1 METFLIRAAQLI
13 LSLSILVV
21 LHEFGHFAFARL
33 FKVRVEK
40 FYMFFNPN
48 FSLIRAK
55 KINGKWNFK
64 FLAKNVPTNERPKL
78 NAIGNEILDAKG
90 KPVME
95 QIPAS
100 ELPEDDW
107 RKYPESTEWGIGWL
121 PLGGYCSISGMVDE
135 TKDISQLSAEPQPWE
150 YRSRSV
156 WQRLPIIIGGVF
168 VNFVLAMVIYSA
180 VLFTWGKEYMP
191 LKSAKY
197 GLQFSTTLLEN
208 GFRNGDK
215 IISID
220 GQPVEKQ
227 SDIVEKILIDGKQ
240 KIIVLRDTQQV
251 EIDLPEDLSQKILAA
266 EELNMVSIRM
276 PYVFDNVSAKGPAAK
291 ANLLAGDSVIGI
303 NGKHIFIFQDIAAE
317 LDASRSTT
325 ISLDYVRKGKIMNSP
340 VQLDDKGK
348 LGVALRFAFAD
359 MPTNKIEYTFLES
372 IPAGI
377 KYSWEI
383 LTGYV
388 KQFKLVFT
396 KEGAKQMGG
405 FGSIGKMFPKAWDW
419 EVFWSMTA
427 LLSVI
432 LAFMNFL
439 PIPALDGGYVLFLIY
454 EMITGKKP
462 NDKFLEYAQTVG
474 FFLLMGLLIY
484 VNGNDL
490 FKALFK

>member
-55 KINGKWNFK
+55 KINGKWNYK
-64 FLAKNVPTNERPKL
+64 FFAANVPANERPKL
-78 NAIGNEILDAKG
+78 NANGSEIVDSKG
-90 KPVME
+90 KTIME

-107 RKYPESTEWGIGWL
+107 RKYPENTEWGIGWL

-135 TKDISQLSAEPQPWE
+135 TKDTTQLAAEPQPWE

-168 VNFVLAMVIYSA
+168 VNFVLAIVIYSA

-191 LKSAKY
+191 MKSAKY
-197 GLQFSTTLLEN
+197 GLQFSPTLIQN
-208 GFRNGDK
+208 GFKDGDK

-220 GQPVEKQ
+220 GLPVEKQ

-240 KIIVLRDTQQV
+240 KITVLRDTQQV

-266 EELNMVSIRM
+266 EELNMISVRVPFVIEEVS
-276 PYVFDNVSAKGPAAK
+276 SGTPASK
-291 ANLLAGDSVIGI
+291 ANLMAGDSLIGI

-325 ISLDYVRKGKIMNSP
+325 VSLDYVRNGKVMNSP
-340 VQLDDKGK
+340 VQLDEKGK
-348 LGVALRFAFAD
+348 LGVAARFAFAD
-359 MPTNKIEYTFLES
+359 MPTKKIKYTLLES

-377 KYSWEI
+377 QYSWEI

-396 KEGAKQMGG
+396 KEGSKQIGG

-419 EVFWSMTA
+419 QVFWSMTA

-484 VNGNDL
+484 ANGNDL